1 MGFFELLSK
10 SWCGKTLRSSI
21 IYYDAKNNNMQ
32 IRKSLLN
39 EINDILPSVPTA
51 SSSKKL
57 SPLDFFFYSFKYH
70 LN

>member
-1 MGFFELLSK
+1 M
-10 SWCGKTLRSSI
+10 
-21 IYYDAKNNNMQ
+21 YYDANNNNMQ

-51 SSSKKL
+51 SLSKKL
-57 SPLDFFFYSFKYH
+57 SPLDFFYSFKYH